1 MNSPTLSPAVLSPFW
16 LAVLVAPLIAGC
28 GGSAP
33 DAKPP
38 SAELT
43 IAAAAD
49 LQFAVPELV
58 DLFRR
63 EHPEV
68 AVKTIFGSSSKIYS
82 QASNQA
88 PFDVVMFANLEFAK
102 RLIEEGRAEA
112 DSYFAY
118 ARGQIVVW
126 VPAKS
131 PIAVEELGM
140 DSLLHPSVRKIAIA
154 NPRHAP
160 YGMAAEAAMRHYGV
174 HDRVQDRLVLAENI
188 AQAAHFVESGTA
200 DVGVIALALAIAP
213 GLKDKGRYW
222 LVPLDAYP
230 PLDQAGVILSRTGNR
245 PAAEAWRLL
254 LLNPQGRE
262 VLRRYGFLVPE
273 E

>member
-1 MNSPTLSPAVLSPFW
+1 MV
-16 LAVLVAPLIAGC
+16 AGC
-28 GGSAP
+28 GRAVP
-33 DAKPP
+33 QVDPP
-38 SAELT
+38 SELT
-43 IAAAAD
+43 VAAAAD

-58 DLFRR
+58 ALFRK
-63 EHPEV
+63 EHPEI

-82 QASNQA
+82 QALNQA
-88 PFDVVMFANLEFAK
+88 PFDVVLFANLEFPK
-102 RLIEEGRAEA
+102 KLIEAGYAEA
-112 DSYFAY
+112 ESYFPY

-126 VPAKS
+126 VPASS

-140 DSLLHPSVRKIAIA
+140 DSLLHPTVRKIALA

-160 YGMAAEAAMRHYGV
+160 YGMAAEAAMKHFGV

-188 AQAAHFVESGTA
+188 AQAAQFVESGAA
-200 DVGVIALALAIAP
+200 DVGVIALALAVAP
-213 GLKDKGRYW
+213 GMKARGRYW

-230 PLDQAGVILSRTGNR
+230 PIDQAGVILSRTRNR
-245 PAAEAWRLL
+245 PAAEAWRALM
-254 LLNPQGRE
+254 LNPQGRE

>member
-1 MNSPTLSPAVLSPFW
+1 MNPPTPSASILSPLW
-16 LAVLVAPLIAGC
+16 LAVLAAPLIAGC
-28 GGSAP
+28 GGAAP

-43 IAAAAD
+43 VAAAAD
-49 LQFAVPELV
+49 LQFALPELV
-58 DLFRR
+58 SLFRQ
-63 EHPEV
+63 EHSEV
-68 AVKTIFGSSSKIYS
+68 TVKTIFGSSSKIYS

-131 PIAVEELGM
+131 PIAVEEQGM

-160 YGMAAEAAMRHYGV
+160 YGMAAEAAMKHFGV
-174 HDRVQDRLVLAENI
+174 TDRVQDRLVLAENI
-188 AQAAHFVESGTA
+188 AQAAHFVESGAA

-230 PLDQAGVILSRTGNR
+230 PIDQAGVILSRTGNR
-245 PAAEAWRLL
+245 AAAQAWRSMVLD
-254 LLNPQGRE
+254 PRGRE
-262 VLRRYGFLVPE
+262 VLRRYGFLVPGE
-273 E
+273 